1 MIEMIKD
8 KSSIKRELGKFK
20 NKENLGGNQNNDNKF
35 INNFVDQQII
45 NICFKI
51 NSQIC
56 LSIQANPSD
65 RFKDLFIAAIKKNN
79 FNYPDNDINLFKF
92 YYGPKNVSTYFIN
105 NDKIDSLYLKNICI
119 IDVYTS

>member
-20 NKENLGGNQNNDNKF
+20 NKENLGGNQNHDNRF

-65 RFKDLFIAAIKKNN
+65 RFKDLFIAAIKKIILIIQIMILTFSN
-79 FNYPDNDINLFKF
+79 FIMVQKMYQLIL
-92 YYGPKNVSTYFIN
+92 
-105 NDKIDSLYLKNICI
+105 
-119 IDVYTS
+119 